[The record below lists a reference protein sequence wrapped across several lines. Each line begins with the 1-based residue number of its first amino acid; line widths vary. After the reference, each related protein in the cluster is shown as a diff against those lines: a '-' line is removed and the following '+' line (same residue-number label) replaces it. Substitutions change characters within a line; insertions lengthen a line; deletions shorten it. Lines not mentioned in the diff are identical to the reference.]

1 VTSGVRK
8 AKRIPVS
15 GSAPVGK
22 ARPPRLP
29 KLTANE
35 KEYADAVALAWESI
49 PYGVLQD
56 QWLRPNDGNT
66 ILRGVVNAFEPYQ
79 EFLNELTL
87 FQLNQSGALMFNEI
101 KRDVAADWKT
111 LEKAT
116 PSQTA
121 LAMKFDRASPMATS
135 YASMSAANMVTD
147 MIDSQIQSV
156 RSVITRAFNDG
167 LTRQQTSRN
176 LIQILNEIPTP
187 RGATAGNYALG
198 QMFGNATK
206 GLTVRYADAVVNR
219 AARLARQNPDIS
231 HVDLKRKVDQYGAKL
246 RRSRARTIARTEL
259 MRASNQGRLEGM
271 WQAADRGLVDP
282 TLAKKQWVTSSFDVC
297 PICVPLNGV
306 TVGIRDSFGPPGQAP
321 PAHPNCRCTVRML
334 PDPMTFGLPTSTGT
348 GMTGSPMQLIRPT
361 RPGLKIQDLDEA
373 AGVVGPAAPLVGEP
387 GAPPI
392 IGDDVVPDV
401 ADLPPLTPNDFPNW
415 MPAEDLANYGVRT
428 RAWSDAASPLHW
440 EQKVKP
446 EKLRMAKKPK
456 ESGDMHAGLFDDIEA
471 AGEIRRPVDV
481 LVHTDGTFEIR
492 GGHHRIIIAEE
503 LNIPVPVRWYG
514 PEYKNVTGQSASITR
529 EQFKLMGGSRPT
541 AAQPGKSFAEVMGG
555 PPAMPSRVRPV
566 GAETIQPTMT
576 RTGNVSAG
584 FDVPTSGI
592 AQETVGVV
600 LQGMDE
606 AGYVLP
612 NTLPTGNVRVQILN
626 KAKGRKA
633 AQRGSFNVLKKKT
646 KPRFPGAGAS
656 EQKMQE
662 YRDKI
667 MEWNANPGESLLVVR
682 KGQGLTRG
690 SMQNTAAH
698 EIGHRLDKIV
708 KADIG
713 DNPIS
718 PYIGLEGNYS
728 DKTMEAVGRVI
739 RRRSNDVSADEAFQR
754 LTFSQL
760 YDDEASEAMLNFFQ
774 AAGRSNALAEIRNM
788 AVGTGNTAFGRYA
801 TTPTEIWARAFNQ
814 YFTMKHGSAEAI
826 EDMLLKASKPLWS
839 EAADSAKHLED
850 FWYGYQWRQDEFEEL
865 IAPHVEKVLKHLGVI
880 E

>member
-1 VTSGVRK
+1 MSRSPIAVTGGVYK
-8 AKRIPVS
+8 GKRIPVS
-15 GSAPVGK
+15 VSAPVGK

-35 KEYADAVALAWESI
+35 REYADAVALAWELI

-348 GMTGSPMQLIRPT
+348 GQTGSPMQLIRPT

-387 GAPPI
+387 GAPPM
-392 IGDDVVPDV
+392 IGDDVVDV
-401 ADLPPLTPNDFPNW
+401 
-415 MPAEDLANYGVRT
+415 
-428 RAWSDAASPLHW
+428 
-440 EQKVKP
+440 
-446 EKLRMAKKPK
+446 
-456 ESGDMHAGLFDDIEA
+456 
-471 AGEIRRPVDV
+471 
-481 LVHTDGTFEIR
+481 
-492 GGHHRIIIAEE
+492 
-503 LNIPVPVRWYG
+503 
-514 PEYKNVTGQSASITR
+514 
-529 EQFKLMGGSRPT
+529 
-541 AAQPGKSFAEVMGG
+541 
-555 PPAMPSRVRPV
+555 PSLST
-566 GAETIQPTMT
+566 AETIQPTMT

-612 NTLPTGNVRVQILN
+612 NTLPTGNVRVQILK
-626 KAKGRKA
+626 KATGRKA
-633 AQRGSFNVLKKKT
+633 SQRGSFNVLKKKT

-656 EQKMQE
+656 EQKMNE
-662 YRDKI
+662 YRDKV

-682 KGQGLTRG
+682 KGEGLTRG

-760 YDDEASEAMLNFFQ
+760 HDDEASEAMLNFFQ
-774 AAGRSNALAEIRNM
+774 AAGRSDALAEIRNM
-788 AVGTGNTAFGRYA
+788 AVGTNNGAFGRYA

-839 EAADSAKHLED
+839 EAADSTKHLEE